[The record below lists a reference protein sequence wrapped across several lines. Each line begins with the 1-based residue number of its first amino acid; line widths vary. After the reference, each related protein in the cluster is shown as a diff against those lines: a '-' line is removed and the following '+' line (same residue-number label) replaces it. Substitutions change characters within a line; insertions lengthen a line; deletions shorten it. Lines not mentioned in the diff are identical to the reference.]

1 MLIITCPNCH
11 SKFRFA
17 YEAVAPKTIK
27 MRCSVC
33 THIFEHTIEPEAS
46 LEKEFETL
54 LSSQDM
60 QKPSA
65 EQDFS
70 DEDFSQEIT
79 ETPSEEEKSAEAG
92 SAESSPEAEM
102 PGVQPES
109 VMREIDSILG
119 AGSEISEEEVA
130 LLTPQKPNRSK
141 FYTITTIVLVLV
153 IGAASLWIFKE
164 KIPFLGKS
172 SHLQN
177 QTSLLERGPFFH
189 IEEDSITHELLSHDK
204 EGSVLVI
211 RGKVRKLTPKAVD
224 SILLEARLF
233 DKSGKLLESRLAYAG
248 IIPDSSEFARQES
261 KDIDALLTS
270 QPATSGSSMPSENIP
285 FAVAFFGKST
295 QEGASFQVEVKE
307 FHWK

>member
-1 MLIITCPNCH
+1 MLIITCPNCN
-11 SKFRFA
+11 SKFRLA
-17 YEAVAPKTIK
+17 YEAAAPKTVK

-33 THIFEHTIEPEAS
+33 AHIFEHTIEPEAS

-65 EQDFS
+65 EQDFTG
-70 DEDFSQEIT
+70 EDLSQEIT
-79 ETPSEEEKSAEAG
+79 ETPVEEKP
-92 SAESSPEAEM
+92 AESETADSLTEAEK
-102 PGVQPES
+102 PQVQPES

-119 AGSEISEEEVA
+119 AGTEISGEEVA
-130 LLTPQKPNRSK
+130 LLTPQKSSRSK
-141 FYTITTIVLVLV
+141 WYAILFVVLVLI
-153 IGAASLWIFKE
+153 IGAGSLLIFKD

-172 SHLQN
+172 NHLQN
-177 QTSLLERGPFFH
+177 QTSLLERGPFFN

-211 RGKVRKLTPKAVD
+211 RGKIRKLTPKPVD

-233 DKSGKLLESRLAYAG
+233 DKTGKLLDSRLAYAG
-248 IIPDSSEFARQES
+248 IIPDSSEFTRQES

-270 QPATSGSSMPSENIP
+270 QPASSGSSMPSGNIP

-295 QEGASFQVEVKE
+295 REGASFQIEVKE

>member
-17 YEAVAPKTIK
+17 YEAATSKTIK

-33 THIFEHTIEPEAS
+33 AHIFNHAIEPEAS

-70 DEDFSQEIT
+70 GEDFSQEIT
-79 ETPSEEEKSAEAG
+79 ETPFEEEKPAEPAAAD
-92 SAESSPEAEM
+92 SFSESEM
-102 PGVQPES
+102 KEVQPES

-119 AGSEISEEEVA
+119 AGSEISGEEVA
-130 LLTPQKPNRSK
+130 LLIPRKSNKLK
-141 FYTITTIVLVLV
+141 FFAIAFIVLVLL
-153 IGAASLWIFKE
+153 IGAGSLLIFKD
-164 KIPFLGKS
+164 KVPFLGKS
-172 SHLQN
+172 NRLQN
-177 QTSLLERGPFFH
+177 QTSLLERGPFFN
-189 IEEDSITHELLSHDK
+189 IEEDSITHELLSNEK

-211 RGKVRKLTPKAVD
+211 RGKLRKLTPKPVD
-224 SILLEARLF
+224 SILLEARLY
-233 DKSGKLLESRLAYAG
+233 DKSGKLLDSRLAYAG

-270 QPATSGSSMPSENIP
+270 QPATSGSSMPSGNIP

-295 QEGASFQVEVKE
+295 REGAAFQVEVKE